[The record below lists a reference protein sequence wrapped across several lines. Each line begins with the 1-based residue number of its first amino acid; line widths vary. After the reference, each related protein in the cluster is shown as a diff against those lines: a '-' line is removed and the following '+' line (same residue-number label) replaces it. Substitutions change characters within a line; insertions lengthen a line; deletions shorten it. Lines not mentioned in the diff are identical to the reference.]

1 MDRFS
6 INLKMKASDA
16 FKDGELTP
24 EQEETLEEE
33 EKEAMIK
40 SLKFPWHCEKGII
53 GNMPKLNEEFN
64 KFRGLN
70 PVKIFI
76 SGPPASGKSFYAE
89 KLAKYY
95 NIPHVH
101 VKQLS
106 DEALRISVLD
116 DEAIGEN
123 AFFAEIKTKCDEQRA
138 KMAEEI
144 EAKRGD
150 PPDGEEWPE
159 INLATLPIRVPSDII
174 YKLLRLELTK
184 NAYRNRG
191 YILDGYPRTYK
202 DAQYCFLNRP
212 VKYNE
217 DGEVEEQEEEELE
230 EGQEKN
236 FDGYIVD

>member
-64 KFRGLN
+64 RFRGLN

-76 SGPPASGKSFYAE
+76 SGPPASGKTFYAE

-95 NIPHVH
+95 NIQHLN

-123 AFFAEIKTKCDEQRA
+123 AFFAEIKAKCDE
-138 KMAEEI
+138 
-144 EAKRGD
+144 
-150 PPDGEEWPE
+150 
-159 INLATLPIRVPSDII
+159 
-174 YKLLRLELTK
+174 
-184 NAYRNRG
+184 
-191 YILDGYPRTYK
+191 
-202 DAQYCFLNRP
+202 
-212 VKYNE
+212 
-217 DGEVEEQEEEELE
+217 
-230 EGQEKN
+230 
-236 FDGYIVD
+236 